1 MCKKNIQWGDD
12 SDNKEM
18 RELVK
23 LSDADDILTLRW
35 YLSPLLQIEIKFF
48 FHNSFTPASFN

>member
-35 YLSPLLQIEIKFF
+35 YLSPLLQIAIKFF
-48 FHNSFTPASFN
+48 FHNSFTPAK